1 MQRKKQGKRAKPS
14 GQRPTGRK
22 AKGGSQ
28 RSMGGPQRNIQ
39 AIPSAIGGVYP
50 QAFIKRGGTAQ
61 QVTDQDPAGS
71 ERITGCD
78 LFSLPIVLGDVT
90 DTSTGGFGGTY
101 WATVSPNVISAR
113 LAAIEEMYQWWAIR
127 DLKVHYT
134 PVIGTG
140 TAGSIAIGISTDH
153 DTSVAFSAPTQQEI
167 MELQPAMLCPVWG
180 MASMELKFR
189 GTKLYE
195 SYASSESSD
204 TRFQAAIGA
213 VFDVNGSIAAGV
225 PRGQLWLTYTIDFYQ
240 QSPLLSAVDLVRLN
254 RLCPR
259 CRQPVD
265 LKRVI
270 PRTKTIERKSA
281 LPDRDDGFVVLRTQE
296 PSTGVFQGLQTYQ
309 GLESP
314 PIRREESKAH
324 LTARSQSQ
332 KG

>member
-1 MQRKKQGKRAKPS
+1 
-14 GQRPTGRK
+14 
-22 AKGGSQ
+22 
-28 RSMGGPQRNIQ
+28 
-39 AIPSAIGGVYP
+39 
-50 QAFIKRGGTAQ
+50 
-61 QVTDQDPAGS
+61 
-71 ERITGCD
+71 
-78 LFSLPIVLGDVT
+78 
-90 DTSTGGFGGTY
+90 
-101 WATVSPNVISAR
+101 
-113 LAAIEEMYQWWAIR
+113 MYQWWAIR

-167 MELQPAMLCPVWG
+167 MELQPALLCPVWG

-195 SYASSESSD
+195 SYASAEGGD

-213 VFDVNGSIAAGV
+213 SFDVNGTIAAPV
-225 PRGQLWLTYTIDFYQ
+225 PRGQLWLSYTIDFYQ
-240 QSPLLSAVDLVRLN
+240 QSPLLSSVDLSRLN
-254 RLCPR
+254 RPCPR

-270 PRTKTIERKSA
+270 PRVRDVKRPSP
-281 LPDRDDGFVVLRTQE
+281 LDRDDEFIVLRAQE
-296 PSTGVFQGLQTYQ
+296 PSTRVFQGLQTYQ

-314 PIRREESKAH
+314 PMRREESKAQT
-324 LTARSQSQ
+324 TARSQSQ